1 MFNDSEKKS
10 IESLIDQIINNR
22 ISFITLGPTGTS
34 SHATLLALSEEIK
47 RLRPDTD
54 IEISLKNTFD
64 EVYRIML
71 VEDSESFALV
81 PAAYERV
88 TEFFWNSEFE
98 NIYNFSYHTPPYG
111 LAVKKEFKKTNKE
124 SLVVA
129 SCPAVAKLFDTLK
142 KDSDINDNPITY
154 IKTSS
159 TTEAALAVMNQ
170 KADVAVTNETSTRK
184 FSGELVFISP
194 QKQSEMLWCVFK
206 RKTKESIS
214 IH

>member
-1 MFNDSEKKS
+1 M
-10 IESLIDQIINNR
+10 
-22 ISFITLGPTGTS
+22 
-34 SHATLLALSEEIK
+34 
-47 RLRPDTD
+47 
-54 IEISLKNTFD
+54 
-64 EVYRIML
+64 
-71 VEDSESFALV
+71 
-81 PAAYERV
+81 
-88 TEFFWNSEFE
+88 EFR
-98 NIYNFSYHTPPYG
+98 
-111 LAVKKEFKKTNKE
+111 KTNKE

-154 IKTSS
+154 IRTSS
-159 TTEAALAVMNQ
+159 TAEAALAVMDQ
-170 KADVAVTNETSTRK
+170 KADIAVTNETSTRK